1 MGKRSM
7 QLPVDS
13 EPADLSLDTD
23 PKMNIRVAFVRG
35 KAGESYLLEYAL
47 DLNIHPDISIK
58 ILTPAKTD
66 TGYVAMAA
74 RGISIARRVSAPAG
88 GRYILNE

>member
-7 QLPVDS
+7 QLVVVKHCKIHIS
-13 EPADLSLDTD
+13 
-23 PKMNIRVAFVRG
+23 NIAIVKTGLLFGAVL
-35 KAGESYLLEYAL
+35 YLLEYAL

-66 TGYVAMAA
+66 TGYIARAA

-88 GRYILNE
+88 GIYILNE

>member
-1 MGKRSM
+1 MLHNPGS
-7 QLPVDS
+7 VGIG
-13 EPADLSLDTD
+13 TV
-23 PKMNIRVAFVRG
+23 VAAFLVG
-35 KAGESYLLEYAL
+35 TVLGWINKFFGAVLYLLEYAL

-66 TGYVAMAA
+66 TGYIARAA

>member
-1 MGKRSM
+1 MPEFHNHIFLYR
-7 QLPVDS
+7 
-13 EPADLSLDTD
+13 
-23 PKMNIRVAFVRG
+23 
-35 KAGESYLLEYAL
+35 YLLEYAL
-47 DLNIHPDISIK
+47 DLNTHPDISIK

-66 TGYVAMAA
+66 TGYIARAA